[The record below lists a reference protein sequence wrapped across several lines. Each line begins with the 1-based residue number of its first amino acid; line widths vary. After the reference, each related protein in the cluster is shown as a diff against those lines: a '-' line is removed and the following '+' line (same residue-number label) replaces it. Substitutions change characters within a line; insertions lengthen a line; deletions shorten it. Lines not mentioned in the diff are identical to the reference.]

1 MEVMANNSELNL
13 TPQSRHRGTIMPKL
27 ATQPTADAEPARKK
41 GRERRRQI
49 LEAAR
54 QRVIDVGVDGLVLR
68 EIADDMGITHGNLQY
83 YFQTKDDLL
92 KAIFDEEVE
101 KYTRGMKT
109 ALAAAAPSADRLSA
123 IIDSN
128 IELLKSEETRLW
140 RAMFAVADRN
150 RDFADILKR
159 ENAYYETVLAEE
171 LKSIKPSLAPA
182 RRRIIAKMIRM
193 LIDGL
198 AIELI
203 YEDPASPGVAAVR
216 TEIKKAAKSMIS
228 G

>member
-1 MEVMANNSELNL
+1 
-13 TPQSRHRGTIMPKL
+13 MPKT
-27 ATQPTADAEPARKK
+27 ATQTAIDAEPARKK

-49 LEAAR
+49 LDVAR

-68 EIADDMGITHGNLQY
+68 EIAEDMGITHGNLQY

-101 KYTRGMKT
+101 KYTGGIKS
-109 ALAAAAPSADRLSA
+109 ALDAAAPKDRLSA
-123 IIDSN
+123 IVDSSLD
-128 IELLKSEETRLW
+128 LLKSEDTRLW

-159 ENAYYETVLAEE
+159 ENEHYETAVAEE
-171 LKSIKPSLAPA
+171 LKSIEPSLTPA
-182 RRRIIAKMIRM
+182 RRRLIARMIRLM
-193 LIDGL
+193 MDGL
-198 AIELI
+198 ALELI
-203 YEDPASPGVAAVR
+203 YEDPNSPKIAAIR
-216 TEIKKAAKSMIS
+216 TEIKKAAKSMIA